1 METDRDDEVAIEN
14 IVPVLQ
20 EEVIVEKKSQDNEFD
35 EQMLRIIN
43 NSKILE
49 AGEKEKMQKI
59 YTGTQKGKM
68 SALFEK
74 DPDLEQNLKN
84 PKCLECFEQL
94 EDN

>member
-1 METDRDDEVAIEN
+1 MNKVEDLDKSALKDKSMETDRDDEVAIEN

-49 AGEKEKMQKI
+49 AGEKEKM
-59 YTGTQKGKM
+59 
-68 SALFEK
+68 
-74 DPDLEQNLKN
+74 
-84 PKCLECFEQL
+84 
-94 EDN
+94 